1 MEVGQRGASA
11 SLRARRPGARIA
23 IVGGTPADVGS
34 FRAFVA
40 SERLEGVHVVG
51 HVAPS
56 EVPTWLAAADIA
68 VLPNSGTSVIGSR
81 YTSPLKLYEY
91 LAAGCPIV
99 ASDVPAV
106 REVVTDGE
114 TAVLVRP
121 DDPEALGDGI
131 AGLLAVPVLAQRIGE
146 GEGDGGAGFW
156 PNAIAAAR
164 TR

>member
-1 MEVGQRGASA
+1 M
-11 SLRARRPGARIA
+11 
-23 IVGGTPADVGS
+23 
-34 FRAFVA
+34 
-40 SERLEGVHVVG
+40 VG

-131 AGLLAVPVLAQRIGE
+131 AGLLAVPVLAQRIGALGRLWVQGSTWDARATAIRVFVE
-146 GEGDGGAGFW
+146 GV
-156 PNAIAAAR
+156 AR
-164 TR
+164 